1 MDDLPDG
8 VLVDILCRLPSYR
21 YVYKYKSVC
30 RRWNN
35 LMSEPYFIGRFLLRL
50 QNKHKQALSNPPL
63 TLINLVGETFPIA
76 LNPSSPK
83 FLARLFQRLMSSI
96 SPDREPLVLGASHDL
111 VLCCTIKCYHFDY
124 FICNPYT
131 TQWVALPPPHRH
143 QTLGQVPIGFICEP
157 FYNYYKKDSDQRGQT
172 SKCGSSTSTIIDDG
186 HGQLININIKYRYR
200 VVRIHPTVPFDVTF
214 HDYIDPSSKVKVEIF
229 SSETGEWRESI
240 ISFPREFCFN
250 EVQSNIYF
258 AHHGM
263 LYWSS
268 SWTMAEHFLIG
279 LDPFIISHTNNN
291 NMISNSG
298 CRFIKLIVKDPT
310 YKPKNYGDRQIKC
323 LGVPGGGGGC
333 LQLCLLEK
341 LDNSLTVWE
350 LKEEEDL
357 IVAPDGAE
365 VWCSKEKR
373 LVLNNMEER
382 VDLMDFD
389 PQEEG
394 FLYLLLDGTRFV
406 KINVRTRSLT
416 QEIID
421 VAGNIRSGCFF
432 PLRVDPRWP
441 TPLPRLPHQ
450 RTTEG
455 HPVSKTGPG
464 NLERDM
470 ERRFSYA
477 LGREDIENAVRGGP

>member
-1 MDDLPDG
+1 
-8 VLVDILCRLPSYR
+8 
-21 YVYKYKSVC
+21 
-30 RRWNN
+30 
-35 LMSEPYFIGRFLLRL
+35 
-50 QNKHKQALSNPPL
+50 
-63 TLINLVGETFPIA
+63 
-76 LNPSSPK
+76 
-83 FLARLFQRLMSSI
+83 MSSI

-229 SSETGEWRESI
+229 SSET
-240 ISFPREFCFN
+240 
-250 EVQSNIYF
+250 
-258 AHHGM
+258 
-263 LYWSS
+263 
-268 SWTMAEHFLIG
+268 
-279 LDPFIISHTNNN
+279 
-291 NMISNSG
+291 
-298 CRFIKLIVKDPT
+298 VKDPT